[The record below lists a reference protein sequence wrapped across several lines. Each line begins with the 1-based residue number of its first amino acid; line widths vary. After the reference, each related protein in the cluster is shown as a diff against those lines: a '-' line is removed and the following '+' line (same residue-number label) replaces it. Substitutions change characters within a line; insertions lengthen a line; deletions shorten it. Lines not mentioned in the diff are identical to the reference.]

1 MFKIEAG
8 DFLAGSEGSL
18 TAGMLSLPVKR
29 GWLFDKRE
37 HMPGSEL
44 VEVEIASE
52 ESVKRF
58 GGAVG
63 WGLTGGILLGP
74 AGLLAGVLAGGNEK
88 RLTFVARLRDG
99 RKFMAT
105 GQQADFVK
113 MQAEAFGKIG

>member
-8 DFLAGSEGSL
+8 DFLAGRDGSL
-18 TAGMLSLPVKR
+18 VAGTLSLPVKV
-29 GWLFDKRE
+29 GLLFDKRE
-37 HMPGSEL
+37 QMPGSEL
-44 VEVEIASE
+44 AEVEIASE

-63 WGLTGGILLGP
+63 WGLAGGILLGP
-74 AGLLAGVLAGGNEK
+74 AGLLAGVLAGGNK
-88 RLTFVARLRDG
+88 KKVTFVARLKDG

-113 MQAEAFGKIG
+113 MQAEAFGKTR